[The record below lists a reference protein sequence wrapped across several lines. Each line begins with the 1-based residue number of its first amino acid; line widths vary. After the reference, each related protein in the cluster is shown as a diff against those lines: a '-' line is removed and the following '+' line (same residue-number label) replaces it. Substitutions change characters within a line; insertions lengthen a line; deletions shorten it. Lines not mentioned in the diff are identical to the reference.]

1 MIRSQLTLYL
11 ENSPGHLVR
20 TTQALKEAHINID
33 GISVVEAE
41 EMSMIQVIVSDASK
55 ARKALA
61 AAGISYSEEK
71 VAILNL
77 PNRPGALSDVVNALA
92 EKKIAIHFLYSTAPL
107 DTHGDV
113 AVVISADDLD
123 AVEALKIP

>member
-1 MIRSQLTLYL
+1 MIRTQLTLYL

-20 TTQALKEAHINID
+20 TTHALKEAQINID

-41 EMSMIQVIVSDASK
+41 EMSMIQVIVSDAAK
-55 ARKALA
+55 AHKALE
-61 AAGISYSEEK
+61 AAGIAFTEEK
-71 VAILNL
+71 VSILNL
-77 PNRPGALSDVVNALA
+77 PNRPGALAAVANALA
-92 EKKIAIHFLYSTAPL
+92 ERKIAIHFLYATSPV

-123 AVEALKIP
+123 AVEALKLP

>member
-20 TTQALKEAHINID
+20 TTQTLKDAHVNID

-77 PNRPGALSDVVNALA
+77 PNRPGALAAVVNALA
-92 EKKIAIHFLYSTAPL
+92 EKKIAIHFLYATSPH